1 MLPAHSR
8 KLLNTLTQYFNKEKM
23 MSHLLKISTLSLIVD
38 ISELDMATTKS
49 NNTKKDKLN
58 TKDNMSNDIATDVT
72 TVNKD

>member
-1 MLPAHSR
+1 
-8 KLLNTLTQYFNKEKM
+8 

-38 ISELDMATTKS
+38 ISELDMVTTKS